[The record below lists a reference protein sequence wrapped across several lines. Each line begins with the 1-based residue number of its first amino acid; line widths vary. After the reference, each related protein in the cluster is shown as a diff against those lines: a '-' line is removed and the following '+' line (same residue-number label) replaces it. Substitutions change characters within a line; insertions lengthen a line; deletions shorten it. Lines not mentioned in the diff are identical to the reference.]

1 MITSDKH
8 KVHWWGIGANG
19 SASMFWA
26 LTNIFDMPFSK
37 GDGGKRNDYEKD
49 NFIKGYKKI
58 VNVRNPYEWITA
70 VLFDHNELDNF
81 DYYIKNK
88 LMNLIC
94 ISQVKQWEEDGF
106 TPDYFINCED
116 MYGSLLMIPHLKVET
131 LQDNYELMQVINT
144 PDYDELGKGRQR
156 LVEGG
161 WKQYWNQELADVVL
175 SNKYANR
182 LFELT
187 GYDKE
192 SWK

>member
-8 KVHWWGIGANG
+8 KIHWWGAGANG

-26 LTNIFDMPFSK
+26 LTNIYKMPSK
-37 GDGGKRNDYEKD
+37 KGAGGRRNNYDKD
-49 NFIKGYKKI
+49 SFKEDYKKI

-70 VLFDHNELDNF
+70 VLFDHDELDNF
-81 DYYIKNK
+81 DYYIKNR

-94 ISQVKQWEEDGF
+94 ISQVKEWEEDNF
-106 TPDYFINCED
+106 TPDYFIRCED
-116 MYGSLLMIPHLKVET
+116 MYGSLLNIP
-131 LQDNYELMQVINT
+131 ELEEDAVTNT
-144 PDYDELGKGRQR
+144 FELLPVVNTSGYDELGKGRQR

-161 WKQYWNQELADVVL
+161 WKQYWNQDLADVVL
-175 SNKYANR
+175 NNKYANK

>member
-1 MITSDKH
+1 
-8 KVHWWGIGANG
+8 
-19 SASMFWA
+19 
-26 LTNIFDMPFSK
+26 
-37 GDGGKRNDYEKD
+37 
-49 NFIKGYKKI
+49 
-58 VNVRNPYEWITA
+58 
-70 VLFDHNELDNF
+70 
-81 DYYIKNK
+81 
-88 LMNLIC
+88 
-94 ISQVKQWEEDGF
+94 
-106 TPDYFINCED
+106 

-131 LQDNYELMQVINT
+131 LQDTYELMQVINT

>member
-1 MITSDKH
+1 MITSVKH
-8 KVHWWGIGANG
+8 KIHWWGAGANG

-26 LTNIFDMPFSK
+26 LTNIYKMPFSK
-37 GDGGKRNDYEKD
+37 GAGGRRNNYEKD
-49 NFIKGYKKI
+49 KFVDEYKKI

-70 VLFDHNELDNF
+70 VLFDHDELDNF
-81 DYYIKNK
+81 EDYINNN

-94 ISQVKQWEEDGF
+94 ISQVKKWEDDGF
-106 TPDYFINCED
+106 TPDYFIRCED
-116 MYGSLLMIPHLKVET
+116 MYGSLLNIP
-131 LQDNYELMQVINT
+131 ELEEDAVTYTFELLPVVNT
-144 PDYDELGKGRQR
+144 PEYDELGKGRQR

-161 WKQYWNQELADVVL
+161 WKQYWNQELADAVL

>member
-8 KVHWWGIGANG
+8 KIHWWGVGANG

-26 LTNIFDMPFSK
+26 FTNLFKMPFSK
-37 GDGGKRNDYEKD
+37 GAGGRRNNYEKD
-49 NFIKGYKKI
+49 SFKKGYKKI
-58 VNVRNPYEWITA
+58 VNMRNPYEWITA
-70 VLFDHNELDNF
+70 VLFDHGYLDDFEN
-81 DYYIKNK
+81 YIKNN

-94 ISQVKQWEEDGF
+94 ISQVKKWEEDGF
-106 TPDYFINCED
+106 TPDYFIKCDD
-116 MYGSLLMIPHLKVET
+116 MYNSLLEIPELKKET
-131 LQDNYELMQVINT
+131 EELGDELFFTINT

-161 WKQYWNQELADVVL
+161 WKQYWNQELVDVLL
-175 SNKYANR
+175 SNKYANK

>member
-1 MITSDKH
+1 
-8 KVHWWGIGANG
+8 
-19 SASMFWA
+19 
-26 LTNIFDMPFSK
+26 
-37 GDGGKRNDYEKD
+37 
-49 NFIKGYKKI
+49 
-58 VNVRNPYEWITA
+58 
-70 VLFDHNELDNF
+70 
-81 DYYIKNK
+81 
-88 LMNLIC
+88 MNLIC

-131 LQDNYELMQVINT
+131 LQDTYELMQVINT

-161 WKQYWNQELADVVL
+161 WKQYWNQELADTVL
-175 SNKYANR
+175 ANKYANR